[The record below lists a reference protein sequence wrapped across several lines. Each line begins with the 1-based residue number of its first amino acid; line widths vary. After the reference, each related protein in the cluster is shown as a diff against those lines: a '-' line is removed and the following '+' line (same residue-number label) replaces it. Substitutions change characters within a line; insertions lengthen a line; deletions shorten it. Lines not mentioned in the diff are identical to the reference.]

1 MLRLRNSMEVG
12 ARYMRANEILNIP
25 ETEKLEVKF
34 GYDVIDNKNYNE
46 STIDSRVD
54 YAQANIG

>member
-25 ETEKLEVKF
+25 EAEKLEVKF

-54 YAQANIG
+54 YA